1 MVRFFQCTIHD
12 VVSMLNFKLLKMRI
26 EIHRDW
32 MGFKAF
38 PSYRVN
44 GKYYRRLFFMWF
56 ATTLETRFKI

>member
-1 MVRFFQCTIHD
+1 
-12 VVSMLNFKLLKMRI
+12 MRI
-26 EIHRDW
+26 EIHRKW

-38 PSYRVN
+38 PSYWVN